1 MFWTLLNLNNKCST
15 SHALKLDYLM
25 KCRFTS
31 HAFKLDYL
39 MKYRF
44 KSNECNSVNSMLSAC
59 KLNIPYGIY
68 SHTQKNDKYLIIDK
82 KIQLWSLFILNY
94 KCFTS
99 QPYKLFYKMTHR
111 LKTNKCNSFN
121 SLNNNCSQM
130 HKISQYVNEVTITCG
145 TRRTWSDD
153 QRY

>member
-1 MFWTLLNLNNKCST
+1 
-15 SHALKLDYLM
+15 
-25 KCRFTS
+25 
-31 HAFKLDYL
+31 
-39 MKYRF
+39 
-44 KSNECNSVNSMLSAC
+44 
-59 KLNIPYGIY
+59 
-68 SHTQKNDKYLIIDK
+68 
-82 KIQLWSLFILNY
+82 
-94 KCFTS
+94 
-99 QPYKLFYKMTHR
+99 MTHR